1 MSAAFLCNKWTL
13 LIFRELLFGST
24 NFNDISR
31 GVPRMSRTLL
41 SNRLKELVNIGLIT
55 RLEKQGTGQVD
66 YVLTKPGKALE
77 SVVFSM
83 ASWGQ
88 EWLETE
94 PSLENI
100 DGSFLMW
107 DIRRNVRIHED
118 LPNLF
123 IAHFLLIDM
132 PENKSEYW
140 LIFEHGQ
147 VDLCYVDRGF
157 KPDVH
162 IEVSARE
169 LTKIWMGWEDFN
181 AAVEDHRLKFKGPK
195 KYTEIAEYWLGC
207 STLAH
212 IKKREKHL
220 LVAE

>member
-1 MSAAFLCNKWTL
+1 
-13 LIFRELLFGST
+13 
-24 NFNDISR
+24 
-31 GVPRMSRTLL
+31 MSRTLL

-55 RLEKQGTGQVD
+55 RQEKQATGQVD
-66 YVLTKPGKALE
+66 YVLTESGKALE

-94 PSLENI
+94 PSLDNI

-123 IAHFLLIDM
+123 IAHFLLTDM

-140 LIFEHGQ
+140 LIFENGQ

-157 KPDVH
+157 NVDVN
-162 IEVSARE
+162 IEVAARE
-169 LTKIWMGWEDFN
+169 LTKIWMGWEDFST
-181 AAVEDHRLKFKGPK
+181 AVKDHTLKFRGPK

-212 IKKREKHL
+212 IKKREGHL
-220 LVAE
+220 LVSE

>member
-1 MSAAFLCNKWTL
+1 
-13 LIFRELLFGST
+13 
-24 NFNDISR
+24 
-31 GVPRMSRTLL
+31 MSRTLL

-55 RLEKQGTGQVD
+55 RQEKQATGQVD
-66 YVLTKPGKALE
+66 YVLTESGKALE

-94 PSLENI
+94 PSLDNI

-123 IAHFLLIDM
+123 IAHFFLTDM

-140 LIFEHGQ
+140 LIFENGQ

-157 KPDVH
+157 NVDVN
-162 IEVSARE
+162 IEVAARE
-169 LTKIWMGWEDFN
+169 LTKIWMGWEDFS
-181 AAVEDHRLKFKGPK
+181 AAVKDQTLKFRGPK

-212 IKKREKHL
+212 IKKREGHL
-220 LVAE
+220 LVSE

>member
-1 MSAAFLCNKWTL
+1 
-13 LIFRELLFGST
+13 
-24 NFNDISR
+24 
-31 GVPRMSRTLL
+31 MSRTLL

-55 RLEKQGTGQVD
+55 RQEKQATGQVD
-66 YVLTKPGKALE
+66 YVLTESGKALE

-94 PSLENI
+94 PSLDNI

-123 IAHFLLIDM
+123 IAHFFLTDM

-140 LIFEHGQ
+140 LIFENGQ

-157 KPDVH
+157 NVDVN
-162 IEVSARE
+162 IEVAARE
-169 LTKIWMGWEDFN
+169 LTKIWMGWEDFS
-181 AAVEDHRLKFKGPK
+181 AAVKDHTLKFKGPK

-212 IKKREKHL
+212 IKKREGHL
-220 LVAE
+220 LVSE

>member
-55 RLEKQGTGQVD
+55 RQEKQATGQVD
-66 YVLTKPGKALE
+66 YVLTESGKALE

-94 PSLENI
+94 PSLDNI

-123 IAHFLLIDM
+123 IAHFFLTDM

-140 LIFEHGQ
+140 LIFENGQ

-157 KPDVH
+157 NVDVN
-162 IEVSARE
+162 IEVAARK
-169 LTKIWMGWEDFN
+169 LTKIWMGWEDFS
-181 AAVEDHRLKFKGPK
+181 AAVKDHTLKFRGPK

-212 IKKREKHL
+212 IKKREGHL
-220 LVAE
+220 LVSE